1 VHGAYTGQEALTFSQ
16 YIDTATGKTLHAV
29 PGGVYDI
36 TPASGHEVPEIPV
49 PWFEWV
55 EDDGEWEKM
64 LAAFEG
70 ARVAADE
77 PPKDEHAEDEDSET
91 GTDEG

>member
-1 VHGAYTGQEALTFSQ
+1 MHAAYTGNEPLTFSQ
-16 YIDTATGKTLHAV
+16 YIDVSTGKTLHAV

-49 PWFEWV
+49 PWFTWI
-55 EDDGEWEKM
+55 EDGGEWEKM

-70 ARVAADE
+70 AGQTGE
-77 PPKDEHAEDEDSET
+77 PPEDEQDDGQDRES
-91 GTDEG
+91 DEG